1 MAANGLTTYS
11 QSRENSVVLRKD
23 DITLSEYVLKRNG
36 EPLGAKGSLLKNLEN
51 SLGAESNVLFWKY
64 WNPIWGFY
72 LSKYIYLPLNRYLP
86 KSIASMVTFGA
97 SGALHDLAIGLLGL
111 GWQNFLTIWFVMM
124 GVFMNISK
132 SLDISYSRFGFFIR
146 VVINISSIAT
156 CFFLTTFLT

>member
-1 MAANGLTTYS
+1 M
-11 QSRENSVVLRKD
+11 
-23 DITLSEYVLKRNG
+23 TLSEYVLKRNG
-36 EPLGAKGSLLKNLEN
+36 IPLGAKGSLLKNLEN
-51 SLGAESNVLFWKY
+51 SFGAENNVLFWKY

-86 KSIASMVTFGA
+86 KSISSIVTFGA

-132 SLDISYSRFGFFIR
+132 SLDISYSKFGFFIR
-146 VVINISSIAT
+146 AVINISSIT
-156 CFFLTTFLT
+156 ICLFLAILFT